1 MTKVNENLDFEMLYN
16 KIRTYNKNKEQLKK
30 IEQAYKLAE
39 QKHRSQFRKTGEA
52 YIIHPLNVAYI
63 LTDIKADYETI
74 CAAILHDTIED
85 TDITLDDLEEQFGH
99 TVGMLVDGV
108 TKINKLDLGADKDVE
123 IATQRKILVGM
134 TEDVRVIIL
143 KLADRLH
150 NLRTLWALQE
160 HRQKYNAKETLDI
173 LIPIAHRL
181 GMYKIKGELEDLSLR
196 YYKPD
201 VYFGIV
207 EALNKTKQERDN
219 IVEEMLQS
227 VSKLLKENGIKHE
240 IKGRAKSIYSIYK
253 KMDKGKS
260 FSDIYDLNALRI
272 YVKTI
277 PECYQALGIVHSK
290 YTPKPKRFKDY
301 IAMPKS
307 NGYQSLHTTIFGN
320 NGYLFEIQI
329 RTYKMDEVAENGI
342 ASHWSYKEG
351 IRNTTKDLMEQKL
364 EFFKSIMELQEENDE
379 HFIESVKQ
387 DIFENTIYVFT
398 PNGNVIELSA
408 DSTPID
414 FAYKVH
420 TDIGNTTVGA
430 IVNDNIVP
438 LTYKLKTNDIVKI
451 NTSKKATPSREW
463 LNIVKTNQAKNKI
476 KNYFNKIDKNEALK
490 KGEEILKDELRRKK
504 IPVLDFMTEENV
516 IKILNTYKLKNLDDL
531 YINIGNSKLLIGTII
546 NIITKEEKTKEEIVL
561 DKIQNK
567 TIKEQNIK
575 QDVIVEGIDNIKVS
589 IASCCEP
596 IPGDEI
602 LGYITKGNGISIHRD
617 TCPNIRNSEER
628 LINARWNDETI
639 KKYPVDLLITSND
652 NRNILVEIISKTT
665 NNNIVVSSINTL
677 NENTRYKLTI
687 LVENKQMLAKFI
699 NDVNT
704 IQNIQSIERLIKWK
718 QL

>member
-1 MTKVNENLDFEMLYN
+1 MTKVNENIDFQMLLD
-16 KIRTYNKNKEQLKK
+16 KIKTYNKNKDQLKMIQK
-30 IEQAYKLAE
+30 AYNLAE
-39 QKHRSQFRKTGEA
+39 EKHHGQFRKSGEA

-85 TDITLDDLEEQFGH
+85 TDVTLEDLEKEFTH
-99 TVGMLVDGV
+99 TVRILVDGV
-108 TKINKLDLGADKDVE
+108 TKINKLDLGADKDAE

-143 KLADRLH
+143 KMADRLH
-150 NLRTLWALQE
+150 NLRTLWALQP

-173 LIPIAHRL
+173 LVPIAHRL

-207 EALNKTKQERDN
+207 EALNKTKQERDT
-219 IVEEMLQS
+219 IVNDMLKS
-227 VSKLLKENGIKHE
+227 VSDLLKQNGIKHE

-272 YVKTI
+272 FVKTV

-301 IAMPKS
+301 VAMPKS
-307 NGYQSLHTTIFGN
+307 NGYQSLHTTVFGN

-329 RTYKMDEVAENGI
+329 RTYEMDQIAENGI

-351 IRNTTKDLMEQKL
+351 LKTQTKDLMEQKL

-379 HFIESVKQ
+379 HFVETVKQ
-387 DIFENTIYVFT
+387 DLFENTIYVFT
-398 PNGNVIELSA
+398 PNGKIIELPQ

-420 TDIGNTTVGA
+420 TDIGNTMVGA

-451 NTSKKATPSREW
+451 NTSKKSTPSREW
-463 LNIVKTNQAKNKI
+463 INIAKTTQAKNKI
-476 KNYFNKIDKNEALK
+476 KNYFNKIEKDEARK
-490 KGEEILKDELRRKK
+490 KGEEILKEELRRKK
-504 IPVLDFMTEENV
+504 ISITTFLTDEN
-516 IKILNTYKLKNLDDL
+516 IQKILNNYKLKDLDEL
-531 YINIGNSKLLIGTII
+531 YINIGNNKLITGSII
-546 NIITKEEKTKEEIVL
+546 NIIIKEEKTKEEVVL

-567 TIKEQNIK
+567 TIKQINVK
-575 QDVIVEGIDNIKVS
+575 QDIIVEGIENIKTN
-589 IASCCEP
+589 IASCCNP
-596 IPGDEI
+596 IPGENI
-602 LGYITKGNGISIHRD
+602 LGYITKGNGISIHRE
-617 TCPNIRNSEER
+617 TCPNVRNTEER
-628 LINARWNDETI
+628 IINVHWNNETS
-639 KKYPVDLLITSND
+639 KKYLTELLITANKTD
-652 NRNILVEIISKTT
+652 NILVEIISKTT

-677 NENTRYKLTI
+677 SENSRYKLSI
-687 LVENKQMLAKFI
+687 LVENIESLNKFI
-699 NDVNT
+699 NDLNT
-704 IQNIQSIERLIKWK
+704 ITSIQTIERLIK
-718 QL
+718 

>member
-1 MTKVNENLDFEMLYN
+1 MTKVNQNLDF
-16 KIRTYNKNKEQLKK
+16 KILIDKIKTYNKNKEQLKI
-30 IEQAYKLAE
+30 IEKAYNLALE
-39 QKHRSQFRKTGEA
+39 KHQGQFRKSGEA

-74 CAAILHDTIED
+74 CAALLHDTIED
-85 TDITLDDLEEQFGH
+85 TDITLDTLEKEFGK
-99 TVGMLVDGV
+99 TVRTLVDGV
-108 TKINKLDLGADKDVE
+108 TKINKLDLGADKDAE
-123 IATQRKILVGM
+123 IATQKKILVGM

-173 LIPIAHRL
+173 LVPIAHRL

-201 VYFGIV
+201 AYFGIV
-207 EALNKTKQERDN
+207 ETLNKTKQERDN
-219 IVEEMLQS
+219 IVNEMLES

-272 YVKTI
+272 FVKTI
-277 PECYQALGIVHSK
+277 PECYQALGIIHSK

-329 RTYKMDEVAENGI
+329 RTYSMDEIAENGI

-351 IRNTTKDLMEQKL
+351 RKKATNDLMEQKL
-364 EFFKSIMELQEENDE
+364 EFFKSIMELQDENDE

-398 PNGNVIELSA
+398 PNGKVIELPA
-408 DSTPID
+408 GSTPID

-420 TDIGNTTVGA
+420 TDVGNKAVGA
-430 IVNDNIVP
+430 LVNDNIVP
-438 LTYKLKTNDIVKI
+438 LTYNLKTNDIVKI
-451 NTSKKATPSREW
+451 NTSKQATPSREW
-463 LNIVKTNQAKNKI
+463 INIVKTTQAKNKI
-476 KNYFNKIDKNEALK
+476 KNYFNKIDKNESRK
-490 KGEEILKDELRRKK
+490 KGEEILKEELRRKK
-504 IPVLDFMTEENV
+504 ISITSFLTEEN
-516 IKILNTYKLKNLDDL
+516 ISKILNTYKLKDLDDL
-531 YINIGNSKLLIGTII
+531 YINIGNNKLLTGSIINTII
-546 NIITKEEKTKEEIVL
+546 KEEKTKEEIVL

-567 TIKEQNIK
+567 NITEQNIK
-575 QDVIVEGIDNIKVS
+575 QDIIVEGIDNIKVT
-589 IASCCEP
+589 IASCCNP

-602 LGYITKGNGISIHRD
+602 LGYITKGNGISIHRNN
-617 TCPNIRNSEER
+617 CPNVRNTEER
-628 LINARWNDETI
+628 IINVHWNDSIT
-639 KKYPVDLLITSND
+639 KKYPVDLLITVN
-652 NRNILVEIISKTT
+652 NNKNILVEIISKTT
-665 NNNIVVSSINTL
+665 NNNIIVNSINTV
-677 NENTRYKLTI
+677 NENSRYKLTI
-687 LVENKQMLAKFI
+687 LVEKKESLTKFI
-699 NDVNT
+699 NDLNS
-704 IQNIQSIERLIKWK
+704 IQNIQSIERLIK
-718 QL
+718 

>member
-1 MTKVNENLDFEMLYN
+1 MTKVNQNLDYKMLIE
-16 KIRTYNKNKEQLKK
+16 KIKTYNKNKDQLKL
-30 IEQAYKLAE
+30 IEKAYNLAE
-39 QKHRSQFRKTGEA
+39 EKHHGQFRKTGEA

-85 TDITLDDLEEQFGH
+85 TDITLDYLEKEFGK
-99 TVGMLVDGV
+99 TVRLLVDGV
-108 TKINKLDLGADKDVE
+108 TKINKLDLGADKDAE

-173 LIPIAHRL
+173 LVPIAHRL

-201 VYFGIV
+201 VYFAIV
-207 EALNKTKQERDN
+207 ETLNKTKQERDN
-219 IVEEMLQS
+219 IVDEMLDS

-272 YVKTI
+272 FVKTI
-277 PECYQALGIVHSK
+277 PECYQALGIIHSK

-307 NGYQSLHTTIFGN
+307 NGYQSLHTTVFGN
-320 NGYLFEIQI
+320 NGYIFEIQI
-329 RTYKMDEVAENGI
+329 RTYDMDEIAENGI

-351 IRNTTKDLMEQKL
+351 RKKAVNDITEQKL
-364 EFFKSIMELQEENDE
+364 EFFKSIMELQDENDE
-379 HFIESVKQ
+379 YFIESVKQ

-398 PNGNVIELSA
+398 PNGNVIELPA
-408 DSTPID
+408 GSTPID

-420 TDIGNTTVGA
+420 TDVGNQTVGA
-430 IVNDNIVP
+430 LVNDTIVP
-438 LTYKLKTNDIVKI
+438 LTYQLKTNDVVKI
-451 NTSKKATPSREW
+451 NTSKQATPSREW
-463 LNIVKTNQAKNKI
+463 INIVKTTQAKNKI
-476 KNYFNKIDKNEALK
+476 KNYFNKIEKNEFLK
-490 KGEEILKDELRRKK
+490 KGEEILKDELRRKR
-504 IPVLDFMTEENV
+504 IPITSFITDEN
-516 IKILNTYKLKNLDDL
+516 ITKILNTYKLKDINEL
-531 YINIGNSKLLIGTII
+531 YINIGSSKLLTGSII
-546 NIITKEEKTKEEIVL
+546 NLIIKDEKTKEEIVL

-567 TIKEQNIK
+567 NIKEINIK
-575 QDVIVEGIDNIKVS
+575 QDIIVEGIDNIKVT
-589 IASCCEP
+589 IASCCDP

-602 LGYITKGNGISIHRD
+602 LGYITKGNGISIHRNN
-617 TCPNIRNSEER
+617 CPNVRNIEQR
-628 LINARWNDETI
+628 IINVNWNEKI
-639 KKYPVDLLITSND
+639 EKKYPVDLLITAQNSN
-652 NRNILVEIISKTT
+652 NILVEIISKTT
-665 NNNIVVSSINTL
+665 NNNIIVSSVNTL
-677 NENTRYKLTI
+677 SENARYKLTI
-687 LVENKQMLAKFI
+687 LVENKEKLNKFI
-699 NDVNT
+699 NDLNKVQE
-704 IQNIQSIERLIKWK
+704 IQTVERLIK
-718 QL
+718 

>member
-1 MTKVNENLDFEMLYN
+1 MTKVNENIDFQMLLD
-16 KIRTYNKNKEQLKK
+16 KIKTYNKNKDQLKMIQK
-30 IEQAYKLAE
+30 AYNLAE
-39 QKHRSQFRKTGEA
+39 EKHHGQFRKSGEA

-85 TDITLDDLEEQFGH
+85 TDVTLEDLEKEFTH
-99 TVGMLVDGV
+99 TVRILVDGV
-108 TKINKLDLGADKDVE
+108 TKINKLDLGADKDAE

-143 KLADRLH
+143 KMADRLH
-150 NLRTLWALQE
+150 NLRTLWALQP

-173 LIPIAHRL
+173 LVPIAHRL

-207 EALNKTKQERDN
+207 EALNKTKQERDT
-219 IVEEMLQS
+219 IVNDMLKS
-227 VSKLLKENGIKHE
+227 VSDLLKQNGIKHE

-272 YVKTI
+272 FVKTV

-301 IAMPKS
+301 VAMPKS
-307 NGYQSLHTTIFGN
+307 NGYQSLHTTVFGN

-329 RTYKMDEVAENGI
+329 RTYEMDQIAEKGI

-351 IRNTTKDLMEQKL
+351 LKTQTKDLMEQKL

-379 HFIESVKQ
+379 HFVETVKQ
-387 DIFENTIYVFT
+387 DLFENTIYVFT
-398 PNGNVIELSA
+398 PNGKIIELPQ

-420 TDIGNTTVGA
+420 TDIGNTMVGA
-430 IVNDNIVP
+430 LVNDNIVP

-451 NTSKKATPSREW
+451 NTSKKSTPSREW
-463 LNIVKTNQAKNKI
+463 VNVAKTTQAKNKI
-476 KNYFNKIDKNEALK
+476 KNYFNKIEKDEARK
-490 KGEEILKDELRRKK
+490 KGEEILKEELRRKK
-504 IPVLDFMTEENV
+504 ISITTFLTDEN
-516 IKILNTYKLKNLDDL
+516 IQKILNNYKLKDLDEL
-531 YINIGNSKLLIGTII
+531 YINIGNNKLITGSII
-546 NIITKEEKTKEEIVL
+546 NIIIKEEKTKEEVVL

-567 TIKEQNIK
+567 TIKQINVK
-575 QDVIVEGIDNIKVS
+575 QDIIVEGIENIKTN
-589 IASCCEP
+589 IASCCNP
-596 IPGDEI
+596 IPGENI
-602 LGYITKGNGISIHRD
+602 LGYITKGNGISIHRE
-617 TCPNIRNSEER
+617 TCPNVRNTEER
-628 LINARWNDETI
+628 IINVHWNNETS
-639 KKYPVDLLITSND
+639 KKYPTELLITANKTE
-652 NRNILVEIISKTT
+652 NILVEIISKTT

-677 NENTRYKLTI
+677 SENSRYKLSI
-687 LVENKQMLAKFI
+687 LVENIESLNKFI
-699 NDVNT
+699 NDLNT
-704 IQNIQSIERLIKWK
+704 ITSIQTIERLIK
-718 QL
+718 

>member
-1 MTKVNENLDFEMLYN
+1 MTKVNENIDFQMLLD
-16 KIRTYNKNKEQLKK
+16 KIKTYNKNKDQLKMIQK
-30 IEQAYKLAE
+30 AYNLAE
-39 QKHRSQFRKTGEA
+39 EKHHGQFRKSGEA

-85 TDITLDDLEEQFGH
+85 TDVTLDDLEKEFTH
-99 TVGMLVDGV
+99 TVRILVDGV
-108 TKINKLDLGADKDVE
+108 TKINKLDLGADKDAE

-143 KLADRLH
+143 KMADRLH
-150 NLRTLWALQE
+150 NLRTLWALQP

-173 LIPIAHRL
+173 LVPIAHRL

-201 VYFGIV
+201 IYFGIV
-207 EALNKTKQERDN
+207 EALNKTKQERDT
-219 IVEEMLQS
+219 IVNDMLKS
-227 VSKLLKENGIKHE
+227 VSDLLKQNGIKHE

-272 YVKTI
+272 FVKTV

-301 IAMPKS
+301 VAMPKS
-307 NGYQSLHTTIFGN
+307 NGYQSLHTTVFGN

-329 RTYKMDEVAENGI
+329 RTYEMDQIAENGI

-351 IRNTTKDLMEQKL
+351 LKTQTKDLMEQKL

-379 HFIESVKQ
+379 HFVETVKQ
-387 DIFENTIYVFT
+387 DLFENTIYVFT
-398 PNGNVIELSA
+398 PNGKIIELPQ

-420 TDIGNTTVGA
+420 TDIGNTMVGA

-451 NTSKKATPSREW
+451 NTSKKSTPSREW
-463 LNIVKTNQAKNKI
+463 VNIAKTTQAKNKI
-476 KNYFNKIDKNEALK
+476 KNYFNKIEKDEARK
-490 KGEEILKDELRRKK
+490 KGEEILKEELRRKK
-504 IPVLDFMTEENV
+504 ISITTFLTDEN
-516 IKILNTYKLKNLDDL
+516 IQKILNNYKLKDLDEL
-531 YINIGNSKLLIGTII
+531 YINIGNNKLITGSII
-546 NIITKEEKTKEEIVL
+546 NIIIKEEKTKEEVVL

-567 TIKEQNIK
+567 TIKQINVK
-575 QDVIVEGIDNIKVS
+575 QDIIVEGIENIKTN
-589 IASCCEP
+589 IASCCNP
-596 IPGDEI
+596 IPGESI
-602 LGYITKGNGISIHRD
+602 LGYITKGNGISIHRE
-617 TCPNIRNSEER
+617 TCPNVRNTEER
-628 LINARWNDETI
+628 IINVHWNNETS
-639 KKYPVDLLITSND
+639 KKYPTELLITANKTD
-652 NRNILVEIISKTT
+652 NILVEIISKTT

-677 NENTRYKLTI
+677 SENSRYKLSI
-687 LVENKQMLAKFI
+687 LVENIESLNKFI
-699 NDVNT
+699 NDLNT
-704 IQNIQSIERLIKWK
+704 ITSIQTIERLIK
-718 QL
+718 

>member
-1 MTKVNENLDFEMLYN
+1 MTKTNQNLDFEMLLD
-16 KIRTYNKNKEQLKK
+16 KIKTYNKNKDQLKMIQK
-30 IEQAYKLAE
+30 AYNLAE
-39 QKHRSQFRKTGEA
+39 EKHHGQFRKSGEA

-85 TDITLDDLEEQFGH
+85 TDLTLNDLEKEFTH
-99 TVGMLVDGV
+99 TVRILVDGV
-108 TKINKLDLGADKDVE
+108 TKINKLDLGADKDAE

-143 KLADRLH
+143 KMADRLH

-173 LIPIAHRL
+173 LVPIAHRL
-181 GMYKIKGELEDLSLR
+181 GIYKLKSELEDLSLR
-196 YYKPD
+196 YLKPD

-207 EALNKTKQERDN
+207 ETLNKTKQERDS
-219 IVEEMLQS
+219 IVNDMLKS
-227 VSKLLKENGIKHE
+227 VSKLLSDNGIKHE

-272 YVKTI
+272 FVKTV

-307 NGYQSLHTTIFGN
+307 NGYQSLHTTVFGN

-329 RTYKMDEVAENGI
+329 RTYEMDQVAENGI

-351 IRNTTKDLMEQKL
+351 LKTHTKDLMEQKL

-398 PNGNVIELSA
+398 PNGKIIELPA
-408 DSTPID
+408 ESTPID

-420 TDIGNTTVGA
+420 TDIGNTMVGA
-430 IVNDNIVP
+430 MVNDNIVP

-451 NTSKKATPSREW
+451 NTSKKSTPSREW
-463 LNIVKTNQAKNKI
+463 INIAKTTQAKNKI
-476 KNYFNKIDKNEALK
+476 KNYFNKIEKNESLK
-490 KGEEILKDELRRKK
+490 KGEEILKEELRRKK
-504 IPVLDFMTEENV
+504 ISANSFLTEEN
-516 IKILNTYKLKNLDDL
+516 IKKILNTYKLKDLEEL
-531 YINIGNSKLLIGTII
+531 YINIGNNKLITGSII
-546 NIITKEEKTKEEIVL
+546 NLIVKEEKTKEEIVL
-561 DKIQNK
+561 DRIQNK
-567 TIKEQNIK
+567 TRKETK
-575 QDVIVEGIDNIKVS
+575 PLQDIIVEGIDNIKVTV
-589 IASCCEP
+589 ASCCEP
-596 IPGDEI
+596 VPGESI
-602 LGYITKGNGISIHRD
+602 LGYITKGNGISVHRE
-617 TCPNIRNSEER
+617 TCPNVRNREER
-628 LINARWNDETI
+628 LINIHWNTETT
-639 KKYPVDLLITSND
+639 KKYPVDLLITAIKTE
-652 NRNILVEIISKTT
+652 NILIEIISKTT
-665 NNNIVVSSINTL
+665 NNNIIVSSVNTL
-677 NENTRYKLTI
+677 SENTKYKLGI
-687 LVENKQMLAKFI
+687 LVDNIESLNKFI
-699 NDVNT
+699 NDLNSIT
-704 IQNIQSIERLIKWK
+704 NIQTIERLIK
-718 QL
+718 